1 MISKDELAARKI
13 EKISKEMDEGKRKA
27 VPLDS
32 VLAEAG
38 INSKSLWGK
47 FKGTNLFESFEKIR
61 EEERKKRRTN

>member
-32 VLAEAG
+32 VLA
-38 INSKSLWGK
+38 
-47 FKGTNLFESFEKIR
+47 
-61 EEERKKRRTN
+61 